1 MVHGS
6 PCATVSLVIHSQV
19 DSHSH
24 QEANLKIFISF
35 PGDESESKGLSGGV
49 IAGIVLVL
57 VFLIALV
64 LVGIWYVRHR
74 TRYYGGKSISY
85 YKDMT
90 TKPLEEDF
98 DDEEAAKVFDHRGSR
113 EKVEFA

>member
-1 MVHGS
+1 VTTQRPTTLS
-6 PCATVSLVIHSQV
+6 TSEAPNATRKPSEPGIV
-19 DSHSH
+19 
-24 QEANLKIFISF
+24 AKRT
-35 PGDESESKGLSGGV
+35 GDESESKGLSGGV